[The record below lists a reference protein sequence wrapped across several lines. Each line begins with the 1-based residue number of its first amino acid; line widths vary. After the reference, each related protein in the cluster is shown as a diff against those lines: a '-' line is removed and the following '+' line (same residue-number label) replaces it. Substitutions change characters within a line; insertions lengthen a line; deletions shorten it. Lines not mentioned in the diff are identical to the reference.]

1 MPTRR
6 ELLSSATAT
15 LLLIPLTHCGSSTAP
30 SGAPVATGRPAE
42 AGAGGGLGADS
53 GAEAAAGGAT
63 AEAADAMDDG
73 LEEADAGGDA
83 AGGDAGACAIEATSS
98 QTADPVMGNALHTHT
113 MCVPASDLANPPEGG
128 VTYATSSTLAHTHTV
143 TLARVDLEA
152 LAAGGPAMATSS
164 TADQHLHTFAIVAMT

>member
-42 AGAGGGLGADS
+42 AGAGGGMGADS
-53 GAEAAAGGAT
+53 GAQAAAGAAT
-63 AEAADAMDDG
+63 GEAADAMDDG
-73 LEEADAGGDA
+73 LEQADAGD
-83 AGGDAGACAIEATSS
+83 DAGACAIEATSS

-152 LAAGGPAMATSS
+152 LAAGGTAMATSS